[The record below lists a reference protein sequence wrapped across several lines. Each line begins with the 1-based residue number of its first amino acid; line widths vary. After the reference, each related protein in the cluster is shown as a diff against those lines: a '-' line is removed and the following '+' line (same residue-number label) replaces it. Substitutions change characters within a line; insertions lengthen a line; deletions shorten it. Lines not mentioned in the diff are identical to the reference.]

1 MPKHL
6 GKNESTTNKQHV
18 FIKKGRMAHA
28 SIFSSYNCEVVTEGN
43 IVGVI

>member
-6 GKNESTTNKQHV
+6 GKNESTTNKQHG
-18 FIKKGRMAHA
+18 FIKKGRTAHA
-28 SIFSSYNCEVVTEGN
+28 SIFSSYNCKAVTEGN